1 MVKEMADL
9 LRFPIKRDGDI
20 RRGDPI
26 VAAVDNFRAAMEDF
40 KSNAPMHSDELA
52 NAYAAAS
59 YAGPLL
65 IIQEW
70 KAPARS
76 REGAI
81 AALRLA
87 KKADED
93 GDYSIVGP
101 MLAAALSYFEG

>member
-1 MVKEMADL
+1 MAEL
-9 LRFPIKRDGDI
+9 LRFPIKSDGGV

-26 VAAVDNFRAAMEDF
+26 LAAVDNFRAAMEDYN
-40 KSNAPMHSDELA
+40 SNAPMHSDELA

-65 IIQEW
+65 VIQEW
-70 KAPARS
+70 KAPART

-87 KKADED
+87 KKADEE

-101 MLAAALSYFEG
+101 MLAAALAFLETED